1 MFLFIPTLP
10 HIRQI
15 HHMRLVLFNQSTRMW
30 LPVRL
35 LIFLPASP
43 FFRIIFYISSYIFIC
58 MKKSLINMGDAFQ
71 VYYDLGYSRS
81 VPRLLEKLKI
91 THPKQ
96 CPSLDTLKK
105 WYQQDEW
112 KYQAMLMDKE
122 IREGVKE
129 KMMPEWVEV
138 KVYLLKTLIEQVKKG
153 REAGIAPEKTGDLV
167 AAIREIR
174 SMMGESDSTD
184 VNITGIEYVPYQK
197 KEENEMDHS
206 D

>member
-1 MFLFIPTLP
+1 
-10 HIRQI
+10 
-15 HHMRLVLFNQSTRMW
+15 
-30 LPVRL
+30 
-35 LIFLPASP
+35 
-43 FFRIIFYISSYIFIC
+43 
-58 MKKSLINMGDAFQ
+58 MGDAFQ
-71 VYYDLGYSRS
+71 IYFDLGYSRS

-122 IREGVKE
+122 IKEGVKE

-197 KEENEMDHS
+197 KDDEENDYKES
-206 D
+206 